1 MKSTQGGYLIAKQ
14 NKPRIN
20 DNIKEQEVRLIDHKG
35 EQVGIV
41 SIETALQTARETG
54 LDLVE
59 VAPNAKPPV
68 CKILD
73 YGKIKYEAKKK
84 KQASKKKQHVVKL
97 KEVRIRPHI
106 DVHDLETK
114 LNQGIKFLQEGCK
127 LKVTVMFRGREMS
140 RLDLGDLLMDR
151 VKAILEDVAVIE
163 KENGLEGRSMST
175 IFIAK

>member
-1 MKSTQGGYLIAKQ
+1 M
-14 NKPRIN
+14 
-20 DNIKEQEVRLIDHKG
+20 
-35 EQVGIV
+35 
-41 SIETALQTARETG
+41 
-54 LDLVE
+54 
-59 VAPNAKPPV
+59 
-68 CKILD
+68 
-73 YGKIKYEAKKK
+73 
-84 KQASKKKQHVVKL
+84 VKL

-151 VKAILEDVAVIE
+151 VKAMLEDVAVIE